1 MTALLVGRRSAACG
15 ERCRRRPCTGYEV
28 HAAALLADE
37 PGQAWLRLWARAL
50 VLAFLTGRPVPWVP
64 GPLRSAGQ
72 LPVGGQALSP
82 RGRECLLAT
91 VIDTAIAAR
100 APALRSG
107 TGWTGCGGTRWRW
120 GPNTTAGSP

>member
-1 MTALLVGRRSAACG
+1 
-15 ERCRRRPCTGYEV
+15 V